1 MTLMQSSSFA
11 ASHKSQGLD
20 DRGSRVKQSFRR
32 EKARMS
38 SSLIAMRRAPR
49 NVPQRLLPAFVR
61 RLAALALVI
70 AGPGVSVVLAQGVN
84 QGANRLESIQAQTVS
99 GNKVELTLRLSDT
112 APTPLSFT
120 VDNPARISLD
130 LPDTTVA
137 LPSRRVDVKQGV
149 LDTVNVAE
157 AGGRT
162 RVVLNVDSLVPYDT
176 RVEGNTIV
184 VTVDAGAGSSLSSV
198 SSTPAMSVA
207 TSRAAEPVYGQRSVS
222 NIDFRRGSDGSGR
235 IIVQL
240 TDSKV
245 PADLRQEGGRVVVDF
260 ARTNLPESLMQ
271 RLDVV
276 DFATPVN
283 TVDALRIADGTRLVI
298 AASGDYE
305 QLAYQ
310 SDNIYTIEIKPVVKL
325 PPELQDV
332 KEYTGE
338 RLTLNFQDIETRAV
352 LQLLAD
358 TSGQNM
364 VITDTVSGNVTLR
377 LQNVPWDQ
385 ALDVVMRT
393 KGLDMRREG
402 NVVFIAPAAEI
413 AAREKEL
420 LSARQQV
427 QELAPLR
434 TEYLQI
440 NYAKASDLAALIKAG
455 AGNSLLSERGSAA
468 IDERTNTLL
477 LQDTSER
484 LADIRRLVSTLDIP
498 VRQVLIEARI
508 VIVNDDYSRE
518 LGVRFGSTVA
528 FDHGGSEGGGIV
540 GANGFVT
547 EDDEYILSRASPDP
561 RGTPGF
567 VQGDPLDRYMVNLP
581 VANPAGRLALTLLD
595 SDYLVDLELS
605 AAQAEGRGEIISSPR
620 LITANQREATIEQGV
635 EIPYQESSS
644 SGATTTSFKK
654 AVLSLKVTPQITP
667 DNRVIL
673 DLTVSKDSVGQLV
686 ASATGGFVPSIDTR
700 EIVTQ
705 VLVNDGQTV
714 VLGGILE
721 TERRE
726 SEQKVPYLGDI
737 PVLGRL
743 FKSTS
748 STDNKDELLIFV
760 TPRILREGSSLY

>member
-1 MTLMQSSSFA
+1 MLFASFT
-11 ASHKSQGLD
+11 AS
-20 DRGSRVKQSFRR
+20 DRVLSGGGSRPASWA
-32 EKARMS
+32 AR
-38 SSLIAMRRAPR
+38 
-49 NVPQRLLPAFVR
+49 
-61 RLAALALVI
+61 AALAFAALAGLV
-70 AGPGVSVVLAQGVN
+70 AHGAMA
-84 QGANRLESIQAQTVS
+84 QGANRLESVRAASAS
-99 GNKVELTLRLSDT
+99 GNKIEVTLQLSEA
-112 APTPLSFT
+112 APTPLTFT
-120 VDNPARISLD
+120 VDNPARIALD
-130 LPDTTVA
+130 LPDTSVA
-137 LPSRRVDVKQGV
+137 MSSRRIDVKQGA

-157 AGGRT
+157 ANGRT
-162 RVVLNVDSLVPYDT
+162 RVVLNVDNLVPYDT
-176 RVEGNTIV
+176 RVQGNSIIV
-184 VTVDAGAGSSLSSV
+184 TLDAGPRGATAAAPTTPVTTAAAAGARA
-198 SSTPAMSVA
+198 PAA
-207 TSRAAEPVYGQRSVS
+207 PGARSIN
-222 NIDFRRGSDGSGR
+222 NIDFRRASDGSGR
-235 IIVQL
+235 IIVEM
-240 TDSKV
+240 TDSKT
-245 PADLRQEGGRVVVDF
+245 PADLRQEGGRIVVNF
-260 ARTNLPESLMQ
+260 ENTALPAALMQ
-271 RLDVV
+271 RLDVT

-283 TVDALRIADGTRLVI
+283 TVDVLRVGNGARLVI
-298 AASGDYE
+298 AATGDYE

-310 SDNIYTIEIKPVVKL
+310 SDNVYTIEIKPIVKL
-325 PPELQDV
+325 PPELQDQ

-364 VITDTVSGNVTLR
+364 VISDTVAGNVTLR

-402 NVVFIAPAAEI
+402 NVMFIAPAAEI

-420 LSARQQV
+420 LSARQEV
-427 QELAPLR
+427 QTLAPLR

-440 NYAKASDLAALIKAG
+440 NYAKAGDLATLIKSGQA
-455 AGNSLLSERGSAA
+455 ASLLSERGSVA

-498 VRQVLIEARI
+498 VRQVMIEARI

-518 LGVRFGSTVA
+518 LGVRFGANAVFA
-528 FDHGGSEGGGIV
+528 QGGQDGLGAVGNPVGDEDAEDGIV
-540 GANGFVT
+540 ISPYPGVGPNIGGNPIGGVETRPDAN
-547 EDDEYILSRASPDP
+547 
-561 RGTPGF
+561 
-567 VQGDPLDRYMVNLP
+567 DRYLVNLP
-581 VANPAGRLALTLLD
+581 VANAAGRLALTLLD

-605 AAQAEGRGEIISSPR
+605 AAQFEGRGEIISSPR

-644 SGATTTSFKK
+644 SGATTTQFKK

-673 DLTVSKDSVGQLV
+673 DLTVAKDSVGQLV

-721 TERRE
+721 TERRDAE
-726 SEQKVPYLGDI
+726 TKVPLLGDV

-743 FKSTS
+743 FKTTAT
-748 STDNKDELLIFV
+748 TDNKDELLIFV
-760 TPRILREGSSLY
+760 TPRILREGSNLY

>member
-1 MTLMQSSSFA
+1 MSSTISSLRRVGIGALLFAGMTLQ
-11 ASHKSQGLD
+11 
-20 DRGSRVKQSFRR
+20 
-32 EKARMS
+32 
-38 SSLIAMRRAPR
+38 
-49 NVPQRLLPAFVR
+49 
-61 RLAALALVI
+61 ALA
-70 AGPGVSVVLAQGVN
+70 
-84 QGANRLESIQAQTVS
+84 QGANRLEGITFTTGA
-99 GNKVELTLRLSDT
+99 GNKVELTLKLSDT
-112 APTPLSFT
+112 APTPLTFT
-120 VDNPARISLD
+120 VDNPARIALD
-130 LPDTTVA
+130 LPDTAVA
-137 LPSRRVDVKQGV
+137 MSSRRVDVKQGV
-149 LDTVNVAE
+149 VDTVNVAE

-162 RVVLNVDSLVPYDT
+162 RVVLNVDSLVPYET
-176 RVEGNTIV
+176 RVNGNTIV
-184 VTVDAGAGSSLSSV
+184 VSVGGSG
-198 SSTPAMSVA
+198 
-207 TSRAAEPVYGQRSVS
+207 SRAVTAGPAVSTAAAAASQSTRSAAPISGSRSVN
-222 NIDFRRGSDGSGR
+222 NIDFRRGTDGSGR
-235 IIVQL
+235 IVVEL

-245 PADLRQEGGRVVVDF
+245 PADLRQEGGKIVVNF
-260 ARTNLPESLMQ
+260 AKTSLPENLMQ
-271 RLDVV
+271 RLDVA
-276 DFATPVN
+276 DFATPVAS
-283 TVDALRIADGTRLVI
+283 VDALRVADGTRLVI

-310 SDNIYTIEIKPVVKL
+310 SDNVYTIEIKPVVKL
-325 PPELQDV
+325 PPELQDQ

-364 VITDTVSGNVTLR
+364 VISDSVGGNVTLR

-385 ALDVVMRT
+385 ALDIVMRT

-402 NVVFIAPAAEI
+402 NVMFVAPAAEI

-420 LSARQQV
+420 LTARQQV
-427 QELAPLR
+427 QQLAPLR

-440 NYAKASDLAALIKAG
+440 NYAKAQDLATLIKSG
-455 AGNSLLSERGSAA
+455 DKSSLLSERGSVA

-518 LGVRFGSTVA
+518 LGVRFGATTA
-528 FDHGGSEGGGIV
+528 FQHGGRDGSGVV
-540 GANGFVT
+540 GAQNFGREDDDIVLSHVPQLDPAGNPINSPFGFV
-547 EDDEYILSRASPDP
+547 APDP
-561 RGTPGF
+561 
-567 VQGDPLDRYMVNLP
+567 VNRYMVNLP
-581 VANPAGRLALTLLD
+581 VANPAGRLAMTLLD
-595 SDYLVDLELS
+595 SDYIVDLELS

-644 SGATTTSFKK
+644 SGATTTQFKK

-726 SEQKVPYLGDI
+726 AETKVPWLGDI
-737 PVLGRL
+737 PVLGHL
-743 FKSTS
+743 FKTTS
-748 STDNKDELLIFV
+748 KTDNKDELLIFV
-760 TPRILREGSSLY
+760 TPRILREGASLY